1 VRAAKDGASSAWSA
15 VFKRYERML
24 HGHVRT
30 LVARYRRP
38 IDADDLVQNT
48 FSLAWSQI
56 QGFQYEGEGSFR
68 RWLHRLARNLYLNE
82 LRSSSHQPTTDGGAH
97 LATVEDERESE
108 RQRGQHERLSL
119 YEALAELEEEDRE
132 ILLMHSDENLNLN
145 QIAGVL
151 ECSHESA
158 RRRLGVAM
166 ARLHERLGGGK
177 R

>member
-30 LVARYRRP
+30 LVARYRWP

-48 FSLAWSQI
+48 FAHAWTQI
-56 QGFQYEGEGSFR
+56 QSFEYEGEGSFR

-82 LRSSSHQPTTDGGAH
+82 LRNSSHRPTTDSADQ
-97 LATVEDERESE
+97 LAAVEDERESE

-145 QIAGVL
+145 QIAAVL
-151 ECSHESA
+151 DCSHEAA
-158 RRRLGVAM
+158 RRRLGLAM
-166 ARLHERLGGGK
+166 ARLHQRLGGGK
-177 R
+177 G